1 MTQRSDF
8 EDVFKLPLERMPSI
22 VTEIIAEMDPERRR
36 QIKQDLDLEESS
48 KKSSEDEEDLDE
60 IGNRF

>member
-1 MTQRSDF
+1 
-8 EDVFKLPLERMPSI
+8 MPSI